1 MKSEYADP
9 PWSKVHVPLNQKSL
23 SGMVIGSTRMMKI
36 RTDVLQS
43 CECHKVPKE
52 LSTGFYAYVSILM
65 IWKLLT

>member
-1 MKSEYADP
+1 
-9 PWSKVHVPLNQKSL
+9 
-23 SGMVIGSTRMMKI
+23 MVIGSTRMMKI